1 VYIVSA
7 FWEFWLTKFSL
18 FKQHWN
24 SIVSSFSKPLNFNSG
39 MKQNNGQSGQYLNT
53 ETIGMKPKNNLT
65 GPYFKKE
72 LILADFRLANLSRDC
87 SVIGRREVLTG
98 KAKFG
103 IFGDGKEIIQMALA
117 KQFKNGD
124 WRSGYYRDQTWMM
137 AMGLYDSLEFFHQLY
152 GNIDDQFNSGSGGRV
167 FNNHFSVPN
176 INRDGTWRDLTK
188 QKNSSADISPTAGQM
203 PRLLGLAYAS
213 KLFRQNKDLKQ
224 FTTLSLNG
232 NEVAFGSIGDAS
244 TSEGYFWETIN
255 AAGVLQVP
263 MAVSIYD
270 DGYGISVPKKYQT
283 TKGSISE
290 ILKGFET
297 EKDKP
302 GIRIFKG
309 KGWDYPG
316 LIKLYEEGI
325 AICREQHTPVVFHI
339 EEVTQPQGHSTSGS
353 HERYKSEERL
363 KWEIEF
369 DPIRKM
375 REWIHSLDI
384 ATDEELDKIV
394 VEAEEEAKESRRKG
408 WESFQTPIKTERD
421 ALVKIIN
428 DRSCKCTD
436 KVKENSVDSYT
447 EELKQVASPIR
458 KDNFVTAR
466 KILRNICGT
475 CLKADNLNEE
485 LNGWLK
491 RNYADALKGYDSFLY
506 NETPTSVLNVKPVA
520 PVYSADSPEV
530 PGRQVLRDN
539 YDKLFSKYPLLVT
552 FGEDTGV
559 IGGVNQSLEGLQK
572 KFGELRITDTGIREA
587 TILGQGLGL
596 ALRGMRPI
604 AEIQYLDYLM
614 YALQILSDDLATT
627 HYRSAG
633 KMVAPLIISTRGHRL
648 EGIWHSGSPMSM
660 LINSVRGVYVCSPRD
675 MTRAAGFYN
684 TLLEGN
690 DPAVVIEPL
699 NGYRL
704 KEKLPDNLGEF
715 KIQLGIPEI
724 LNPGTDLTIVTY
736 GSTVKIAI
744 EAVKQLALHDISV
757 ELIDVQTLIPFDKNK
772 MIVESL
778 KKTNR
783 VLFLDED
790 VPGGTTAYMMQ
801 EVLEKQ
807 NGWQF
812 LDSPP
817 KTLAA
822 KEHRPAYTTDG
833 DYFSKPNAEDVFD
846 VVYGMMKEAVPDKY

>member
-1 VYIVSA
+1 
-7 FWEFWLTKFSL
+7 
-18 FKQHWN
+18 
-24 SIVSSFSKPLNFNSG
+24 
-39 MKQNNGQSGQYLNT
+39 MKQNSNQSGQYLN
-53 ETIGMKPKNNLT
+53 
-65 GPYFKKE
+65 KE
-72 LILADFRLANLSRDC
+72 SILADFRLANLSRSL

-103 IFGDGKEIIQMALA
+103 IFGDGKEIIQLAMA

-152 GNIDDQFNSGSGGRV
+152 GNTDKRLNTGSGGRV

-176 INRDGTWRDLTK
+176 INPDGSWRDLTK
-188 QKNSSADISPTAGQM
+188 QKNSSSDISPTAGQM

-213 KLFRQNKDLKQ
+213 KLFRQNKDLHQ
-224 FTTLSLNG
+224 FTTLSLKG

-244 TSEGYFWETIN
+244 TTEGYFWEAIN

-263 MAVSIYD
+263 MAVSVYD

-283 TKGSISE
+283 TKESISE

-309 KGWDYPG
+309 KGWDYAG

-325 AICREQHTPVVFHI
+325 AICREQHTPVLFHI
-339 EEVTQPQGHSTSGS
+339 EDVTQPQGHSTSGS

-363 KWEIEF
+363 KWEDDF
-369 DPIRKM
+369 DPIKKM
-375 REWIHSLDI
+375 REWILGSDI
-384 ATDEELDKIV
+384 ATSEELDKLI
-394 VEAEEEAKESRRKG
+394 VEAEEEAKESRKKG
-408 WESFQTPIKTERD
+408 WEMFQNPIRIERD

-428 DRSCKCTD
+428 DRSCRCTD
-436 KVKENSVDSYT
+436 EVKEDSIENFT
-447 EELKQVASPIR
+447 EDLKKVPSPIR

-466 KILRNICGT
+466 KILRNICGS
-475 CLKADNLNEE
+475 CLKADNLKEE
-485 LNGWLK
+485 LQGWLK
-491 RNYADALKGYDSFLY
+491 RNYEDARRSYDSFLY
-506 NETPTSVLNVKPVA
+506 NETPTSVFNVKPVL
-520 PVYSADSPEV
+520 PVYSANSPEV
-530 PGRQVLRDN
+530 PGRQILRDN
-539 YDKLFSKYPLLVT
+539 YDKLFTRYPLLVT
-552 FGEDTGV
+552 FGEDTGK
-559 IGGVNQSLEGLQK
+559 IGGVNQSLEGLQN

-587 TILGQGLGL
+587 TILGQGIGL
-596 ALRGMRPI
+596 SLRGMRPI

-614 YALQILSDDLATT
+614 YALEVLSDDLATT
-627 HYRSAG
+627 HYRTAG

-660 LINSVRGVYVCSPRD
+660 LINSVRGVHVCAPRD

-690 DPAVVIEPL
+690 DPAIVIEPL

-704 KEKLPDNLGEF
+704 KEKMPDNIGEF
-715 KIQLGIPEI
+715 RLQLGIPEI
-724 LNPGTDLTIVTY
+724 LNQGNDLTLVTY

-744 EAVKQLALHDISV
+744 EAVKHLAFHDISI
-757 ELIDVQTLIPFDKNK
+757 ELIDVQTLVPFDRNK
-772 MIVESL
+772 IILESL

-783 VLFLDED
+783 ILFLDED

-807 NGWQF
+807 HGWQY
-812 LDSPP
+812 LDSAP
-817 KTLAA
+817 KTLTA

-833 DYFSKPNAEDVFD
+833 DYFSKPSAEDVFD
-846 VVYGMMKEAVPDKY
+846 TIYEMMKEAVPEKY

>member
-1 VYIVSA
+1 
-7 FWEFWLTKFSL
+7 
-18 FKQHWN
+18 
-24 SIVSSFSKPLNFNSG
+24 

-72 LILADFRLANLSRDC
+72 LILADFRLANISRDC

-152 GNIDDQFNSGSGGRV
+152 GNIDDQFNAGSGGRV

-224 FTTLSLNG
+224 FTTLSLEG

-369 DPIRKM
+369 DPIRKI
-375 REWIHSLDI
+375 REWILSMDI
-384 ATDEELDKIV
+384 ATEKELDKIV
-394 VEAEEEAKESRRKG
+394 VEAEEEVKESRRKG
-408 WESFQTPIKTERD
+408 WESFQAPIKIERD

-466 KILRNICGT
+466 KILRNVCGT

-485 LNGWLK
+485 LHGWLK

-506 NETPTSVLNVKPVA
+506 NEMPTSVLNVKPVA

-530 PGRQVLRDN
+530 PGRQILRDN

-633 KMVAPLIISTRGHRL
+633 KMIAPLIISTRGHRL

-660 LINSVRGVYVCSPRD
+660 LINSVRGVYVCAPRD

-684 TLLEGN
+684 ALLEGN

-715 KIQLGIPEI
+715 KLQLGIPEI

-736 GSTVKIAI
+736 GSTVKIAL

-757 ELIDVQTLIPFDKNK
+757 ELIDAQTLIPFDRNK

-846 VVYGMMKEAVPDKY
+846 VVYGMMKEAVPEKY

>member
-1 VYIVSA
+1 
-7 FWEFWLTKFSL
+7 
-18 FKQHWN
+18 
-24 SIVSSFSKPLNFNSG
+24 
-39 MKQNNGQSGQYLNT
+39 MKQTTNVT
-53 ETIGMKPKNNLT
+53 ELDLDINLD
-65 GPYFKKE
+65 KKT
-72 LILADFRLANLSRDC
+72 ILADYRLAVLSREL
-87 SVIGRREVLTG
+87 SVTGRREVLTG

-103 IFGDGKEIIQMALA
+103 IFGDGKEIIQIAMAR
-117 KQFKNGD
+117 QFRNGD

-152 GNIDDQFNSGSGGRV
+152 GNTDRSVSHGSGGRV
-167 FNNHFSVPN
+167 FNNHFSIPN
-176 INRDGTWRDLTK
+176 INPDGTWRDLTK
-188 QKNSSADISPTAGQM
+188 QKNSSPDISPTAGQM

-213 KLFRQNKDLKQ
+213 KLFRQNKALHKYD
-224 FTTLSLNG
+224 TLSNKG

-244 TSEGYFWETIN
+244 TSEGHFWETMN

-263 MAVSIYD
+263 MAISVYD

-283 TKGSISE
+283 TKGSISD

-297 EKDKP
+297 EKGRP

-316 LIKLYEEGI
+316 LVKLYKEGI
-325 AICREQHTPVVFHI
+325 AICREQHTPVLFHI

-363 KWEIEF
+363 KWESEF

-375 REWIHSLDI
+375 REWILKSGI
-384 ATDEELDKIV
+384 ATDAELDRLV
-394 VEAEEEAKESRRKG
+394 LEAEEETKASRKKS
-408 WESFQTPIKTERD
+408 WEMFQSPIKIERD
-421 ALVKIIN
+421 ALVKIIS
-428 DRSCKCTD
+428 DRSCRCVE
-436 KVKENSVDSYT
+436 KVKEDSVDKFT
-447 EELKQVASPIR
+447 EDLRGVLIPIR

-466 KILRNICGT
+466 KIIRNVCQT
-475 CLKADNLNEE
+475 CTKSDSLKEE
-485 LNGWLK
+485 LYGWLK
-491 RNYADALKGYDSFLY
+491 RNNEDARKSYDSFLY

-520 PVYSADSPEV
+520 PRYSADSQEV

-539 YDKLFSKYPLLVT
+539 YDVLFAKKPLLVT
-552 FGEDTGV
+552 FGEDTGH

-572 KFGELRITDTGIREA
+572 KYGELRITDTGIREA
-587 TILGQGLGL
+587 TILGQGIGL
-596 ALRGMRPI
+596 SLRGMRPI

-614 YALQILSDDLATT
+614 YALQLLSDDLATT
-627 HYRSAG
+627 YYRTAG
-633 KMVAPLIISTRGHRL
+633 RMLAPVIISTRGHRL

-684 TLLEGN
+684 TLLEGK
-690 DPAVVIEPL
+690 DPAIVIEPL

-704 KEKLPDNLGEF
+704 KEIMPDNLGEF
-715 KIQLGIPEI
+715 RIPLGVPEI
-724 LNPGTDLTIVTY
+724 LNEGSDITVVTY
-736 GSTVKIAI
+736 GSTVKIAM
-744 EAVKQLALHDISV
+744 ESVKQLAAHDISV
-757 ELIDVQTLIPFDKNK
+757 ELIDVQTLVPFDLNK
-772 MIVESL
+772 VILDSL

-801 EVLEKQ
+801 KVLENQ
-807 NGWQF
+807 GAWQY

-817 KTLAA
+817 KTLTS

-846 VVYGMMKEAVPDKY
+846 IIYATMKEAEPAKYL

>member
-1 VYIVSA
+1 
-7 FWEFWLTKFSL
+7 
-18 FKQHWN
+18 
-24 SIVSSFSKPLNFNSG
+24 
-39 MKQNNGQSGQYLNT
+39 MKQKSNQSGQYLN
-53 ETIGMKPKNNLT
+53 
-65 GPYFKKE
+65 KE
-72 LILADFRLANLSRDC
+72 SILADFRLATLSRNLSI
-87 SVIGRREVLTG
+87 IGRREVLTG

-103 IFGDGKEIIQMALA
+103 IFGDGKEIIQLAMA

-137 AMGLYDSLEFFHQLY
+137 AMGLYNSLEFFHQLY
-152 GNIDDQFNSGSGGRV
+152 GNTDNQFDTGSSGRV

-176 INRDGTWRDLTK
+176 INPDGSWRDLTK

-213 KLFRQNKDLKQ
+213 KLFRLNKDLQK
-224 FTTLSLNG
+224 FTTLSLKG
-232 NEVAFGSIGDAS
+232 NEVAFGAIGDAS
-244 TSEGYFWETIN
+244 TSEGYFWETVN

-263 MAVSIYD
+263 MAVSVYD

-290 ILKGFET
+290 ILMGFES

-309 KGWDYPG
+309 KGWDYAG

-325 AICREQHTPVVFHI
+325 AICREQHTPVIFHI

-363 KWEIEF
+363 KWEEEF
-369 DPIRKM
+369 DPIKKM
-375 REWIHSLDI
+375 REWILSSQI
-384 ATDEELDKIV
+384 ATAEELDKLV
-394 VEAEEEAKESRRKG
+394 GEAEEEAKESRRKG
-408 WESFQTPIKTERD
+408 WESFQSPIRIERD

-428 DRSCKCTD
+428 DRSCRCTE
-436 KVKENSVDSYT
+436 KAKEESVDGYA
-447 EELKQVASPIR
+447 EDLKKVPAPIR
-458 KDNFVTAR
+458 KDNFVAAR
-466 KILRNICGT
+466 KILRNICGS
-475 CLKADNLNEE
+475 CLKSDNLNEE
-485 LNGWLK
+485 LQGWLK
-491 RNYADALKGYDSFLY
+491 RNYEDARRSYDSFLY
-506 NETPTSVLNVKPVA
+506 NESPTSVLNVKPVF
-520 PVYSADSPEV
+520 PVYSADSQEV
-530 PGRQVLRDN
+530 PGRQILRDN
-539 YDKLFSKYPLLVT
+539 YDKLFSKYPLLLT
-552 FGEDTGV
+552 FGEDVGA

-614 YALQILSDDLATT
+614 YALQVLSDDLATT
-627 HYRSAG
+627 HYRTAG
-633 KMVAPLIISTRGHRL
+633 RMIAPLIISTRGHRL

-660 LINSVRGVYVCSPRD
+660 LINSVRGIYVCSPRD

-684 TLLEGN
+684 TLLEGK
-690 DPAVVIEPL
+690 DPAIVIEPL

-704 KEKLPDNLGEF
+704 KEKLPDNIGEF
-715 KIQLGIPEI
+715 RLQLGIPEI
-724 LNPGTDLTIVTY
+724 LTTGTDMTVVTY

-744 EAVKQLALHDISV
+744 EAVKQLALHDISI
-757 ELIDVQTLIPFDKNK
+757 ELIDIQTLVPFDRKK
-772 MIVESL
+772 MILESL

-783 VLFLDED
+783 ILFLDED
-790 VPGGTTAYMMQ
+790 LPGGTTAYMMQ

-807 NGWQF
+807 GGWQY

-817 KTLAA
+817 KTLTA

-833 DYFSKPNAEDVFD
+833 DYFSKPSAEDVFD
-846 VVYGMMKEAVPDKY
+846 VIYGMMKEAVPEKY

>member
-1 VYIVSA
+1 MKQNNHESG
-7 FWEFWLTKFSL
+7 ESL
-18 FKQHWN
+18 IKER
-24 SIVSSFSKPLNFNSG
+24 IG
-39 MKQNNGQSGQYLNT
+39 MKQNKNQSGKIFN
-53 ETIGMKPKNNLT
+53 
-65 GPYFKKE
+65 KE
-72 LILADFRLANLSRDC
+72 SILADFRLANLSRNL
-87 SVIGRREVLTG
+87 SIIGRREVLTG

-103 IFGDGKEIIQMALA
+103 IFGDGKEIIQIAMA
-117 KQFKNGD
+117 KQFRNGD

-137 AMGLYDSLEFFHQLY
+137 AMGVYDSLEFFHQLY
-152 GNIDDQFNSGSGGRV
+152 GNTDDQFNTGSGGRV
-167 FNNHFSVPN
+167 FNNHFSIPN
-176 INRDGTWRDLTK
+176 INHDGTWRDLTK

-213 KLFRQNKDLKQ
+213 KLFRQNKDIQQ
-224 FTTLSLNG
+224 FTTLSLKG
-232 NEVAFGSIGDAS
+232 NEVAFGAIGDAS

-263 MAVSIYD
+263 MAVSVYD

-302 GIRIFKG
+302 GIRVFKG
-309 KGWDYPG
+309 KGWDYAG

-363 KWEIEF
+363 KWEDDF

-375 REWIHSLDI
+375 REWIISSDI
-384 ATDEELDKIV
+384 ATSGELDQLAAD
-394 VEAEEEAKESRRKG
+394 AEEEAKESRRKG
-408 WESFQTPIKTERD
+408 WESFQNPIRIERD
-421 ALVKIIN
+421 ALVKIIH
-428 DRSCKCTD
+428 DRSCRCTE
-436 KVKENSVDSYT
+436 KSKEDSVDYYA
-447 EELKQVASPIR
+447 EELTKVPAPIR

-466 KILRNICGT
+466 KILRNVCNT
-475 CLKADNLNEE
+475 CLKSDNLKEE
-485 LNGWLK
+485 LEGWLK
-491 RNYADALKGYDSFLY
+491 RNYKVALRSYDAFLY
-506 NETPTSVLNVKPVA
+506 NETPTSVLNVKPVP
-520 PVYSADSPEV
+520 PVYSADSQEV

-552 FGEDTGV
+552 FGEDTGH
-559 IGGVNQSLEGLQK
+559 IGGVNQTLEGLQNK
-572 KFGELRITDTGIREA
+572 YGELRITDTGIREA

-614 YALQILSDDLATT
+614 YCLQVLSDDLATT
-627 HYRSAG
+627 HYRTAG
-633 KMVAPLIISTRGHRL
+633 RMIAPLIISTRGHRL

-675 MTRAAGFYN
+675 LTRAAGFYN
-684 TLLEGN
+684 TLLEGQ
-690 DPAVVIEPL
+690 DPAIVIEPL

-704 KEKLPDNLGEF
+704 KEKLPENLGEF
-715 KIQLGIPEI
+715 RIPLGIPEI
-724 LNPGTDLTIVTY
+724 ISTGTDLTIVTY
-736 GSTVKIAI
+736 GSIVKIAV
-744 EAVKQLALHDISV
+744 EAVKQLAAHDISV
-757 ELIDVQTLIPFDKNK
+757 ELIDVQTLVPFDRNK
-772 MIVESL
+772 MILESI

-807 NGWQF
+807 GGWQY

-846 VVYGMMKEAVPDKY
+846 VIFNMMKEAVPGKY

>member
-1 VYIVSA
+1 M
-7 FWEFWLTKFSL
+7 
-18 FKQHWN
+18 N
-24 SIVSSFSKPLNFNSG
+24 
-39 MKQNNGQSGQYLNT
+39 
-53 ETIGMKPKNNLT
+53 
-65 GPYFKKE
+65 KE
-72 LILADFRLANLSRDC
+72 MILADFRLANLSR
-87 SVIGRREVLTG
+87 SLSIIGRREVLTG

-103 IFGDGKEIIQMALA
+103 IFGDGKEIIQLALS

-152 GNIDDQFNSGSGGRV
+152 GNTDNQFNTGSGGRV

-176 INRDGTWRDLTK
+176 INPDGSWRDLTK

-213 KLFRQNKDLKQ
+213 KLFRQNKDLQQ
-224 FTTLSLNG
+224 FTNLSLKG

-263 MAVSIYD
+263 MAVSVYD

-309 KGWDYPG
+309 KGWDYAG

-363 KWEIEF
+363 KWEEEF

-375 REWIHSLDI
+375 REWILSSDI
-384 ATDEELDKIV
+384 ATSEELDKLA
-394 VEAEEEAKESRRKG
+394 VEAEEEAKESRKRG
-408 WESFQTPIKTERD
+408 WESFQNPIRIERD

-428 DRSCKCTD
+428 DRTCRCTE
-436 KVKENSVDSYT
+436 KVKEDSVDNFND
-447 EELKQVASPIR
+447 ELKKVPSPIR
-458 KDNFVTAR
+458 KDNFVAAR
-466 KILRNICGT
+466 KILRNICGS
-475 CLKADNLNEE
+475 CLKSDNLNEE
-485 LNGWLK
+485 LQGWLK
-491 RNYADALKGYDSFLY
+491 RNYEDARKSYDSFLY
-506 NETPTSVLNVKPVA
+506 NETPTSVLNVKPVP

-530 PGRQVLRDN
+530 PGRQILRDN

-552 FGEDTGV
+552 FGEDTGG

-596 ALRGMRPI
+596 SLRGMRPI

-614 YALQILSDDLATT
+614 YALQVLSDDLATT
-627 HYRSAG
+627 HYRTAG
-633 KMVAPLIISTRGHRL
+633 RMIAPLIISTRGHRL

-660 LINSVRGVYVCSPRD
+660 LINSVRGIYVCSPRD

-684 TLLEGN
+684 SLLEAN
-690 DPAVVIEPL
+690 SPAIVIEPL

-704 KEKLPDNLGEF
+704 KEKMPDNIGEF
-715 KIQLGIPEI
+715 RLELGIPEI
-724 LNPGTDLTIVTY
+724 LNPGTDLTVVTY
-736 GSTVKIAI
+736 GSTVKIAM
-744 EAVKQLALHDISV
+744 EAVKHLASHDISI
-757 ELIDVQTLIPFDKNK
+757 ELIDVQTLIPFDRNK
-772 MIVESL
+772 MILDSL

-783 VLFLDED
+783 ILFLDED
-790 VPGGTTAYMMQ
+790 LPGGTTAYMMQ

-807 NGWQF
+807 GGWQY

-817 KTLAA
+817 KTLTA
-822 KEHRPAYTTDG
+822 KEHRPAYSTDG
-833 DYFSKPNAEDVFD
+833 DYFSKPSAEDIFD
-846 VVYGMMKEAVPDKY
+846 VIYWMMKEAVPEKY